1 MCGSVIFSRCRLQC
15 VFVFVCCSVFLVF
28 KKKKKL
34 GGGGGGGGVAVRCV
48 RRVTIY
54 YVCSLVLGEMA
65 VFVLGSCSNNANQ

>member
-1 MCGSVIFSRCRLQC
+1 MTPC
-15 VFVFVCCSVFLVF
+15 VVVLFFPAVDYNVFLCLFVVRFFLWVF
-28 KKKKKL
+28 FL
-34 GGGGGGGGVAVRCV
+34 IFFFGGGVAVRCV